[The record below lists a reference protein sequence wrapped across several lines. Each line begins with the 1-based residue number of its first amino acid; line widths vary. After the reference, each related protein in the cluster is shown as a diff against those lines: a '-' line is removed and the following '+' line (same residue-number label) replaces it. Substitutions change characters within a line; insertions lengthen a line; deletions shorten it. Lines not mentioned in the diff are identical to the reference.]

1 MQQSNQRAHSRV
13 ITANGMRH
21 QFMAYKTF
29 DYGNRKM
36 QINHERMEKRE
47 RERERNKKKRQENNR
62 KKPKKNKIKRIRRK
76 NDQKR
81 IVKVETP
88 KHLELLLQS

>member
-47 RERERNKKKRQENNR
+47 REREIKKKDKKTTEKSR
-62 KKPKKNKIKRIRRK
+62 KKTR
-76 NDQKR
+76 
-81 IVKVETP
+81 
-88 KHLELLLQS
+88 

>member
-1 MQQSNQRAHSRV
+1 
-13 ITANGMRH
+13 MRH

-47 RERERNKKKRQENNR
+47 REREIKKKTR
-62 KKPKKNKIKRIRRK
+62 KQQKKAEKKQDK
-76 NDQKR
+76 KD
-81 IVKVETP
+81 
-88 KHLELLLQS
+88 